1 MNTLIAVL
9 VLSPEIAAFVFM
21 AAIITRDTWIGGQK
35 WSR

>member
-9 VLSPEIAAFVFM
+9 VLSPGIAALIFM
-21 AAIITRDTWIGGQK
+21 AAIITRDTWIGGQN